1 MLSRNTNKSC
11 ESSNLQYKSL
21 DFRQKQI
28 FFLLM
33 PGRRKGNMHTYYDPK
48 RIWCGLKLRIK
59 QITWSNTVDH
69 IKYIKHS
76 FPEGI
81 YSICSC
87 STEIEHVYWYI
98 EKKERG

>member
-1 MLSRNTNKSC
+1 M
-11 ESSNLQYKSL
+11 
-21 DFRQKQI
+21 QKQI

-87 STEIEHVYWYI
+87 STEIEHAYWYI